1 MTETFHKTVDIKTV
15 DEEARTA
22 TGAVLVPN
30 ELDHQHDFLRPDA
43 VERFHADSP
52 DTGVMHS
59 AFPNDAAEL
68 ERNEVI
74 DESEAIGDE
83 TFPPGTWVA
92 TRRYEDDDLWQLVND
107 GVLTGFSIG
116 GEISRAAEHDELP
129 SDVRVP
135 DSVDHEGGGTELLA
149 GQVNEVSDVDIPAVP
164 RASYKGDGLGK
175 ALLDEVD
182 GEAEFVELMVEQR
195 GHEES
200 DARELYQYLTDVRE
214 TKRRDVLDKVG
225 KPFESP
231 QGAEFEDFE
240 DCVATL
246 LSDDA
251 DLDRAEA
258 EEICG
263 AWEEQD
269 KNKVEVNGETVDLTP
284 PEAVVNAAEAALEAK
299 REQYPDEIGDCGTGV
314 GESRAERII
323 ANNLRPEDFVG
334 GENTAIPDYLD
345 SHSEDVADY
354 DEPPTDWGRDQW
366 LGIAAGDDDDPRC
379 GPVQFALWGGTAT
392 GTALEWANTTEQE
405 LRDAMETESMT
416 DTDDGIDDA
425 TKLQVIKS
433 WLTGSDDSEQSGEA
447 LDAAKATD
455 DDEDDE
461 DDEDEMDDDK
471 SADMTNDDTQS
482 DPPEWAKSLTDTVE
496 QIDERVDKLEGDDD
510 EDAEKAM
517 DDAPEWAQDLAEK
530 VDDLDERVDAI
541 SKQSGHSQQL
551 DATENNADDTD
562 DEVDTFKAGLVGG
575 R

>member
-1 MTETFHKTVDIKTV
+1 MTETFHKTVDIKTI

-22 TGAVLVPN
+22 TGAVLVPS
-30 ELDHQHDFLRPDA
+30 ELDHQHDFLRSDA
-43 VERFHADSP
+43 VERFHAGSP

-59 AFPNDAAEL
+59 AFPDDAAEL

-92 TRRYEDDDLWQLVND
+92 TRRYEDDDLWQLVDD

-116 GEISRAAEHDELP
+116 GEISRAAEHDDLP

-135 DSVDHEGGGTELLA
+135 DSVEHEGGGTELLA

-195 GHEES
+195 GHEEG
-200 DARELYQYLTDVRE
+200 DARDLYQYLTDVRE
-214 TKRRDVLDKVG
+214 NKRRNVLDKVG

-231 QGAEFEDFE
+231 QGAEFDDFE
-240 DCVATL
+240 DCVDSL
-246 LSDDA
+246 LA
-251 DLDRAEA
+251 EGELDRAEA
-258 EEICG
+258 EAVCG
-263 AWEEQD
+263 AWEEES

-284 PEAVVNAAEAALEAK
+284 PAAVVNAAEAALEAK
-299 REQYPDEIGDCGTGV
+299 REQYADELGDCGSGV
-314 GESRAERII
+314 GDDRAERII
-323 ANNLRPEDFVG
+323 DNNLRPEDFVG

-345 SHSEDVADY
+345 SHSEDVQGIDQ
-354 DEPPTDWGRDQW
+354 PPTDWGEETWTD
-366 LGIAAGDDDDPRC
+366 GC
-379 GPVQFALWGGTAT
+379 GPVQYALWGGTAT
-392 GTALEWANTTEQE
+392 GSGLEWANETEQE
-405 LRDAMETESMT
+405 VRDAMEEENMT
-416 DTDDGIDDA
+416 DSDDDGIDDA

-433 WLTGSDDSEQSGEA
+433 WLTGTDDSEQSGEA
-447 LDAAKATD
+447 LDRTKATD
-455 DDEDDE
+455 GDDDEEDDE
-461 DDEDEMDDDK
+461 DDEDEMEDDK
-471 SADMTNDDTQS
+471 SADMTDDSQS
-482 DPPEWAKSLTDTVE
+482 DPPEWAKALTETVE
-496 QIDERVDKLEGDDD
+496 QIGERVDKLEGDDD
-510 EDAEKAM
+510 SEDATKA
-517 DDAPEWAQDLAEK
+517 DDTPEWAEDLAEK

-551 DATENNADDTD
+551 DATDKNADDD
-562 DEVDTFKAGLVGG
+562 MDEVDTYKAGLVGG